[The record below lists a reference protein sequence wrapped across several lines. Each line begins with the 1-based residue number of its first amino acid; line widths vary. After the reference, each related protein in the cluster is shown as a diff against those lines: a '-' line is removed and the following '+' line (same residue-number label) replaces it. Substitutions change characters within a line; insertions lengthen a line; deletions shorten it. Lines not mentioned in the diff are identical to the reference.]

1 MCWHAWVFPPRFVSY
16 QTLVIWRKISS
27 YDTSVGRPFANSVL
41 CKHANFSLLP
51 NQQRADAEVSTARYS
66 KSSCS
71 PLAFWPSWLPCGII
85 GLFNLF
91 RALYFSFK
99 SGTPKVLT
107 FYVVLGLVTG
117 CMTHCGKLCKR
128 AGTKVCNLVIGIACF
143 LLTVSFCPLL
153 YTPVIC

>member
-1 MCWHAWVFPPRFVSY
+1 LLILSSASM
-16 QTLVIWRKISS
+16 QTL
-27 YDTSVGRPFANSVL
+27 A
-41 CKHANFSLLP
+41 CLLA
-51 NQQRADAEVSTARYS
+51 NQQRADADVSTARYS

-85 GLFNLF
+85 GLLNLF